1 MKSKIHSFC
10 VRNKTMVPAI
20 MTSTL
25 CWRSSQRNK
34 ARKINDVKDWKG
46 GNNSKDAEIIVRQ
59 IYKNLLCSYTL
70 QVIRKCNLKLG
81 DFT

>member
-25 CWRSSQRNK
+25 CWRSSKRNK
-34 ARKINDVKDWKG
+34 ARKINDVRIGKE
-46 GNNSKDAEIIVRQ
+46 EIIARM
-59 IYKNLLCSYTL
+59 
-70 QVIRKCNLKLG
+70 LK
-81 DFT
+81 